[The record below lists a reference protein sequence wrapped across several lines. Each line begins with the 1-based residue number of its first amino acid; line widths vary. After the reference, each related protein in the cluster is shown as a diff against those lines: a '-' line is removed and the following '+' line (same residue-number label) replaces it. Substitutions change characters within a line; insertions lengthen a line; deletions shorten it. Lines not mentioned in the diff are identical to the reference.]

1 MRLRKLSLEGFGRFA
16 KESTIEFSEGLNV
29 IKGPNESGKSTILS
43 AIVCA
48 FFKKH
53 NTGAQEVLSLTTWG
67 KEKGFRLALTL
78 QDERGEEYQLE
89 KEFGRGL
96 GSLAGGGKELS
107 NPDAINERVAELTG
121 CPDEDFF
128 LSTACIRQGE
138 LSDDFKKGGSVTERL
153 RNVGGGQAGVDMEG
167 ILAGLH
173 SEATS
178 RAKDASG
185 PAKRLDDAQ
194 RTLSRLEEEIARF
207 TPQVQDILNKRKIKV
222 DNEVKLAELKE
233 IFDPKKDVLQ
243 KNLRLQEITG
253 ELTKLADENDRLEK
267 ALTCRGEIKKLE
279 EELGELP
286 PITEMEWENIKKTYE
301 NWSHIAA
308 SPVKAPIIVRIL
320 GAILSGFGLTASLAG
335 AVWGYLSIY
344 DIPQITLVISGAIMA
359 VIGGII
365 FLLGRKVL
373 DGLAKKD
380 IVQKDLETAL
390 IGLGVADFAEVEE
403 KFKKRKNLESDLEKE
418 RARLDGSVG
427 DRDSAGLDN
436 EKKHINIRYSSVL
449 QEKEGLLPY
458 AFAEDLASPQ
468 FAEELERREKEVTQ
482 LESEANKLN
491 DELKGIDYALLAS
504 QADPEHLT
512 TLEEEQEELQK
523 RIAYYQD
530 RCEVL
535 KLTEELL
542 RQAHQEVLA
551 SAVPMIEEELSKYIS
566 TITAG
571 RYREVK
577 MDADTLSINALA
589 PESGE
594 MVSIEELSTATQDQ
608 FYLVARLG
616 FLRHLT
622 GGVRPPLILDDITA
636 NFDPVRREA
645 TRSILEELSKDYQVL
660 LFTCHDYHDD
670 WGRLIELEG

>member
-1 MRLRKLSLEGFGRFA
+1 MRLRKLSLEGFSRFA

-48 FFKKH
+48 LFKKH

-78 QDERGEEYQLE
+78 QDERGEEYLLE

-96 GSLAGGGKELS
+96 GRLAGGGKELS

-128 LSTACIRQGE
+128 LSTACVRQGE

-153 RNVGGGQAGVDMEG
+153 RSLGSGHRSIDIENVLQ
-167 ILAGLH
+167 GLH
-173 SEATS
+173 EDATS
-178 RAKDASG
+178 VARNATG
-185 PAKRLDDAQ
+185 PAKRLKESEERLAKLQ
-194 RTLSRLEEEIARF
+194 EEMGRLSPKVGEVLSLRKERIEKGTLLTELEEDLDPKQKVMEKNRRLKEIREELKRLEEEHH
-207 TPQVQDILNKRKIKV
+207 
-222 DNEVKLAELKE
+222 KL
-233 IFDPKKDVLQ
+233 
-243 KNLRLQEITG
+243 
-253 ELTKLADENDRLEK
+253 DR
-267 ALTCRGEIKKLE
+267 AVGCRGKIAKLE

-286 PITEMEWENIKKTYE
+286 PITEMEWENIKKSKESMERIASYE
-301 NWSHIAA
+301 D
-308 SPVKAPIIVRIL
+308 KAPLFSKVIGLIL
-320 GAILSGFGLTASLAG
+320 GGLGVASSLAG
-335 AVWGYLSIY
+335 VIWGYLSTY
-344 DIPQITLVISGAIMA
+344 DPAQIILIISGAVAA
-359 VIGGII
+359 VVGGVL

-373 DGLAKKD
+373 GK
-380 IVQKDLETAL
+380 
-390 IGLGVADFAEVEE
+390 EVETE
-403 KFKKRKNLESDLEKE
+403 SLQKQLQDALSELKVFDFEELEDKYERKKVIESDLEKE
-418 RARLDGSVG
+418 RIRLETLVG
-427 DRDSAGLDN
+427 EKGEEQLKD
-436 EKKHINIRYSSVL
+436 EKKRIGAQYSAISNEQEDLKPYAVADVEEL
-449 QEKEGLLPY
+449 TKKEQEVEKLEKEI
-458 AFAEDLASPQ
+458 DT
-468 FAEELERREKEVTQ
+468 LE
-482 LESEANKLN
+482 
-491 DELKGIDYALLAS
+491 DELQRVEGALSAS
-504 QADPEHLT
+504 QADPEQLT
-512 TLEEEQEELQK
+512 ALEEEHEELHK

-577 MDADTLSINALA
+577 MDADDLSIKALA

-645 TRSILEELSKDYQVL
+645 TRSILEQLSRDYQVL

-670 WGRLIELEG
+670 WGRLIELKL